1 MLTGLKKFLQEFR
14 AFAMRG
20 NVLDMAVGVVV
31 GAAFK
36 AIVDSLVNDIISP
49 LIGLVFNAD
58 FSSVV
63 IQIGEV
69 PIGIGSFIS
78 SVINFLIVAFSL
90 FVVIQAANKAAS
102 LRKKKETPPAPTT
115 KKCPYCFSEIPI
127 QATRCPHCTSMLEKA
142 EEKAEV

>member
-1 MLTGLKKFLQEFR
+1 MLTGLKKFMQEFR

-127 QATRCPHCTSMLEKA
+127 QATRCPDCTSMLEKA

>member
-1 MLTGLKKFLQEFR
+1 MLTGLKKFMQEFR

-58 FSSVV
+58 FSSVA

>member
-1 MLTGLKKFLQEFR
+1 MLTGLKKFMQEFR

>member
-1 MLTGLKKFLQEFR
+1 MLKGIQKFIREFQ

-49 LIGLVFNAD
+49 LIGLIFNAD

-63 IQIGEV
+63 LQIGEV
-69 PIGIGSFIS
+69 SVGIGAFFSA
-78 SVINFLIVAFSL
+78 VINFLIVAFSL

-102 LRKKKETPPAPTT
+102 LRKKKETPPAAPTT
-115 KKCPYCFSEIPI
+115 RLCPYCQSEISI
-127 QATRCPHCTSMLEKA
+127 KATRCPHCTSHLDPP
-142 EEKAEV
+142 EEGRV